1 MGEHFLLNLYG
12 CDAEKLNN
20 EKFLSEMLE
29 RAVIEGKMTLLN
41 LITHKFE
48 PHGITAVAL
57 LSESHISI
65 HTWPEDSSC
74 AVDVYTCGT
83 TARPRLACEYIIES
97 LGCSD
102 PRVTHVKRI

>member
-1 MGEHFLLNLYG
+1 MGDHFLLNLYG

-29 RAVIEGKMTLLN
+29 REVIEGKMTLLN

-83 TARPRLACEYIIES
+83 TARPRLACDYIIES

>member
-1 MGEHFLLNLYG
+1 MGDHFLLNLYG

-29 RAVIEGKMTLLN
+29 RAVVEGKMTLLN

-83 TARPRLACEYIIES
+83 AARPRLSCDYIIES

>member
-1 MGEHFLLNLYG
+1 MGDHFLLNLYE
-12 CDAEKLNN
+12 CDVNKLND
-20 EKFLSEMLE
+20 ERFLVELFE
-29 RAVIEGKMTLLN
+29 RAVIAGRMTLLN

-65 HTWPEDSSC
+65 HTWPENGSC
-74 AVDVYTCGT
+74 AVDVYTCGE
-83 TARPRLACEYIIES
+83 TAKPRLACDLIIEG
-97 LGCSD
+97 LGCQD

>member
-1 MGEHFLLNLYG
+1 MKHILFTLKDCNQWSLDDELTIKSVVKNAA
-12 CDAEKLNN
+12 DVAE
-20 EKFLSEMLE
+20 S
-29 RAVIEGKMTLLN
+29 TLLALN
-41 LITHKFE
+41 SHKFE
-48 PHGITAVAL
+48 PQGITAVAL

-65 HTWPEDSSC
+65 HTWPEDGSC

-83 TARPRLACEYIIES
+83 TARPRLACDYIIGE